1 MDEINLDNGQTVLPD
16 WAKETTM
23 KKMAADMSKL
33 SGTIKSENEK
43 LIKAITSGKG
53 TNKDAND
60 ASKAT
65 KESTKNQQEQSKEIK
80 KDPFILKIKYSN
92 HKIM

>member
-1 MDEINLDNGQTVLPD
+1 MDVINLDNGQTVLPD

-23 KKMAADMSKL
+23 KKMASDMSKL

-53 TNKDAND
+53 SNSKANQATSNTKDAEETQ
-60 ASKAT
+60 KKQT
-65 KESTKNQQEQSKEIK
+65 QEIK
-80 KDPFILKIKYSN
+80 KTTKE
-92 HKIM
+92 